1 MKAFTLIVRI
11 LLIIGGLG
19 ILIIYPIMIE
29 NIDNDALF
37 QPLFV
42 IMKVT
47 AVMTMIGLLG
57 NLARA
62 LLLLYQESVKNKNHK
77 ETNDLDA

>member
-1 MKAFTLIVRI
+1 MKAFTSIVRI

-29 NIDNDALF
+29 NIDNDTLF

-47 AVMTMIGLLG
+47 VVLTMIGLLG

-62 LLLLYQESVKNKNHK
+62 LLLLYQESVKNENHK